1 MKKVIIS
8 SLVSALILFLF
19 VSCQSDKFPD
29 PQDSLVV
36 INEEEP
42 LYQESFISFIED
54 LVITK
59 EGWFPS
65 NIAVDDVGNI
75 YVFGQA
81 EKFIIKFDSHGN
93 EIFTKVF
100 PKGQGPGE
108 FFFMDPYFSSDERLF
123 IFDKSQHRLS
133 ILNQNCEIQDSVKM
147 EGNKFLLRLDSQ
159 SNMFFWEGTTSLILV
174 LSKFSPSGEL
184 LNEIIEFPWRMEM
197 NFDESKSAFLSPL
210 YPLSGIYKLDLYDNV
225 YFAKTDKYEISVFS
239 PHGNL
244 IRKIVKNGLSRKVTK
259 LDIENSQRQ
268 PSSDVVRNEYMP
280 PERMPYIAD
289 FFILENEFL
298 LVVTFEGKYNSDS
311 LIGDLFDKDG
321 IYLCK
326 VNVPRFYQL
335 DFLFFAIKNQVLHKN
350 GYYYVIQTDEF
361 EENFYVKRYRINWD
375 QRSNKQKN

>member
-1 MKKVIIS
+1 MKKGVFYSIS
-8 SLVSALILFLF
+8 TVLVFLLF
-19 VSCQSDKFPD
+19 VSCQSDKSSD
-29 PQDSLVV
+29 LQDSLEV

-42 LYQESFISFIED
+42 LYQKSVISFIED

-81 EKFIIKFDSHGN
+81 ENFIIKFDSLGN

-108 FFFMDPYFSSDERLF
+108 FFFMDPYFSSDGRLF

-174 LSKFSPSGEL
+174 LSKFSPSGKR
-184 LNEIIEFPWRMEM
+184 LNEMIEFTLL
-197 NFDESKSAFLSPL
+197 DTFLPSLFPQ
-210 YPLSGIYKLDLYDNV
+210 SGIYKIDPYDNV
-225 YFAKTDKYEISVFS
+225 YAALTDKYEINVFS
-239 PHGNL
+239 PNGNV
-244 IRKIVKNGLSRKVTK
+244 IKRVVKKGLSRKVTQY
-259 LDIENSQRQ
+259 DIENSSRQ
-268 PSSDVVRNEYMP
+268 TSSNRVRIEYIP
-280 PERMPYIAD
+280 PERVPYIAD

-298 LVVTFEGKYNSDS
+298 LVITFEGEIKKDF
-311 LIGDLFDKDG
+311 LKGDLFDKDG
-321 IYLCK
+321 IYVCK
-326 VNVPRFYQL
+326 VEVPRFYQL
-335 DFLFFAIKNQVLHKN
+335 DALFFAIKNQALYKKGN
-350 GYYYVIQTDEF
+350 YYVIQTDEF